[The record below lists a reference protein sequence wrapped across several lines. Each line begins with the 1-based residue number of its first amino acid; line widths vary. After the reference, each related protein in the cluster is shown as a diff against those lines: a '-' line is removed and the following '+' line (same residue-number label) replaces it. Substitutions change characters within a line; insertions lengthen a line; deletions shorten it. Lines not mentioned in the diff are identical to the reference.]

1 MPRCIK
7 DKLAFR
13 IGVSDSN
20 RPKKKLGVAM
30 KSEIPKAAGV
40 YALIFNLN
48 KHKTI
53 TFNRNGDSHSFNSG
67 WYVYLGSARG
77 VGGLRS
83 RLTRHQ
89 RTKDDSKRM
98 HWNVD
103 YFREFADFTE
113 MWFTKTTSA
122 RHEHNWA
129 KVIASFPKA
138 TVPAQ
143 GFGAS
148 DCDSKCPAHFVHLPY
163 RPTASLFRAALSKRK
178 IRTRVSSLSMDDVK
192 QVFDLG
198 ELWGEYLAGNQFAE
212 AYRFVDS
219 TFVDSLKSPSL
230 ANGTDG
236 RALAETIAKTVGLS
250 FDEYQPMI
258 KLAIAV
264 NTLLYNC
271 GPKALEVIFNPSN
284 QQSRKSI
291 LQLSRTSDLRQ
302 QFRVDQ
308 VLDGSSRT
316 IGPQNSDSVFDT
328 VSFGEVPS
336 RLARAR
342 GSLNKLEES
351 VKVMRE
357 PQVKLE
363 LSRLAGLIQTATT
376 QLDKFVSNKPTS
388 RSALKRLGKDTVLPV
403 LAERIVTGKEAGQA
417 RLALRL
423 TVKNVWDYPEMIKR
437 KLLPTDRQIKA
448 VDNELKEIRK
458 AAKRIKIL
466 CSMK

>member
-1 MPRCIK
+1 
-7 DKLAFR
+7 
-13 IGVSDSN
+13 
-20 RPKKKLGVAM
+20 M
-30 KSEIPKAAGV
+30 KPEIPKAGGV
-40 YALIFNLN
+40 YALIFNLK

-53 TFNRNGDSHSFNSG
+53 TFNRNGDSHEFNSG
-67 WYVYLGSARG
+67 WYVYLGSAKG

-83 RLTRHQ
+83 RTARHH
-89 RTKDDSKRM
+89 RTKDDGKRM

-103 YFREFADFTE
+103 YFREFADLME
-113 MWFTKTTSA
+113 LWFAKTTSKA
-122 RHEHNWA
+122 HEHNWA
-129 KVIASFPKA
+129 KAIASFPEA
-138 TVPAQ
+138 TVPVK

-148 DCDSKCPAHFVHLPY
+148 DCDSKCPSHFFQLPR
-163 RPTASLFRAALSKRK
+163 RPTASLFRAALSR
-178 IRTRVSSLSMDDVK
+178 RRNCTHVSSLPVDDVK

-198 ELWGEYLAGNQFAE
+198 ALWDEYLAGNQFTE

-219 TFVDSLKSPSL
+219 TFVDGLKSPSL
-230 ANGTDG
+230 AIGTNGRT
-236 RALAETIAKTVGLS
+236 LAETIAKTVGLS

-264 NTLLYNC
+264 NTLLHNC
-271 GPKALEVIFNPSN
+271 GPKSLEVIFNPSN

-316 IGPQNSDSVFDT
+316 IRPQNSDSVFDT

-342 GSLNKLEES
+342 GALIKLEES
-351 VKVMRE
+351 VKVMIE
-357 PQVKLE
+357 PEVKLE
-363 LSRLAGLIQTATT
+363 LSRLAGLIQIATT
-376 QLDKFVSNKPTS
+376 QLDKFVSNKSQS
-388 RSALKRLGKDTVLPV
+388 RLELERLGKHTVLPI

-437 KLLPTDRQIKA
+437 KLLPTDKQIKA

-458 AAKRIKIL
+458 TAKRIKIL
-466 CSMK
+466 CSTK